1 MNGAQ
6 TVRPEPPPPN
16 RNSVW
21 VDTILAE
28 LHAAGVRKAVVC
40 PGGRSVALVT
50 GFARAGID
58 IVHVATDERSAGFF
72 ALGLAKACGA
82 PVAVCV
88 TSGSAVANLLPALT
102 EAEPLRLPLVVLSAD
117 RPGGHGGGMP
127 QTTDQIGLCRPAVRG
142 SLALGDPDVT
152 TATLGLLQSQ
162 MRDFLLQL
170 GEGGPLHL
178 NIPLHGVFTSADAD
192 PGWSPPQR
200 PDAPASPPAPF
211 RRTRQAVDWDD
222 LRARLK
228 LRRGLRGLI
237 VVGHDPVLSRAQIER
252 LAGALRFPILA
263 DAASGLRRPAV
274 TDLVSEADALV
285 LRQSLQAAPPELV
298 LRLGPAP
305 LSLTMQRFLGATA
318 ASSLCIAHSGS
329 RDFLARGAPTLLESD
344 DTDLDELIALL
355 GPGDEAWRELW
366 HNESVAC
373 RTRFERQVETLPWG
387 ECLAAHMVCAAAGYP
402 LLHIANSMSARHAN
416 LYIGPGDRLQRIMMN
431 RGVNGIDGTVSTFL
445 GELAGAN
452 VPGLLLIGDQSMV
465 HDMNGLEAARVHGV
479 TGTICIMNNEGGSLF
494 DLFGLNQ
501 LPDHGRLIRNPP
513 GVNFEAVAAAFALP
527 YRRCAGIEPLREALA
542 EEPAQEQV
550 RLVEMVVPPGSL
562 LRDIE
567 PLYRAAAGLG

>member
-1 MNGAQ
+1 M
-6 TVRPEPPPPN
+6 PSEPVPPN

-21 VDTILAE
+21 VDTILAQ

-72 ALGLAKACGA
+72 ALGLAKACGE

-102 EAEPLRLPLVVLSAD
+102 EAEPSRVPLVVLSAD
-117 RPGGHGGGMP
+117 RPGGRDGGMP

-152 TATLGLLQSQ
+152 TETLGALQTG
-162 MRDFLLQL
+162 MRDFLARLA
-170 GEGGPLHL
+170 GGGPLHL
-178 NIPLHGVFTSADAD
+178 NVPLHGVFTSADAD

-200 PDAPASPPAPF
+200 PGAPASPAIPP
-211 RRTRQAVDWDD
+211 RRERHAVDWDG
-222 LRARLK
+222 LRARLP
-228 LRRGLRGLI
+228 LRPGLRGLI
-237 VVGHDPVLSRAQIER
+237 VVGHDPVLSRPQIGR
-252 LAGALRFPILA
+252 LAGALRFPVLA
-263 DAASGLRRPAV
+263 DAASGLRRPAL

-285 LRQSLQAAPPELV
+285 LSPKLQAARPELV

-305 LSLTMQRFLGATA
+305 LSLPMQRFLTATA
-318 ASSLCIAHSGS
+318 APSLCIAHSGS
-329 RDFLARGAPTLLESD
+329 RDFLARGAPGLLDPGEA
-344 DTDLDELIALL
+344 DLGELIAQLS
-355 GPGDEAWRELW
+355 PGDAAWRDLW
-366 HNESVAC
+366 QQESAAC
-373 RTRFERQVETLPWG
+373 RTRLERLLDTLPWG
-387 ECLAAHMVCAAAGYP
+387 ECRAAHMVCAATGYP

-416 LYIGPGDRLQRIMMN
+416 LYLGPGDTPQRIMMN

-445 GELAGAN
+445 GELAGAS
-452 VPGLLLIGDQSMV
+452 VPGLLLIGDQAMV
-465 HDMNGLEAARVHGV
+465 HDINGLEAARVGHIR
-479 TGTICIMNNEGGSLF
+479 GTICIMNNAGGSLF

-513 GVNFEAVAAAFALP
+513 GVNFEAVAAAFGQP
-527 YRRCAGIEPLREALA
+527 YRRCTDIAQLGEALA
-542 EEPAQEQV
+542 EEPAPGQV
-550 RLVEMVVPPGSL
+550 RIVEMVVPSGSL

-567 PLYRAAAGLG
+567 PLYRAAAGLA

>member
-1 MNGAQ
+1 MS
-6 TVRPEPPPPN
+6 VEPMPPN

-58 IVHVATDERSAGFF
+58 VVHVATDERSAGFF
-72 ALGLAKACGA
+72 ALGLAKASGE
-82 PVAVCV
+82 PVAACV

-102 EAEPLRLPLVVLSAD
+102 EAEPLRLPLIVVSAD
-117 RPGGHGGGMP
+117 RPGGHDGGMP
-127 QTTDQIGLCRPAVRG
+127 QTTDQVGLCRPTVRG

-152 TATLGLLQSQ
+152 TETLGLLQTRL
-162 MRDFLLQL
+162 RDFLRPLA
-170 GEGGPLHL
+170 EGGPLHL
-178 NIPLHGVFTSADAD
+178 NVPLHGVFTSADAD

-200 PDAPASPPAPF
+200 PPTPASPPAPP
-211 RRTRQAVDWDD
+211 RRERHAVDWAA
-222 LRARLK
+222 LRDK
-228 LRRGLRGLI
+228 LPLRPGLRGLI
-237 VVGHDPVLSRAQIER
+237 VVGHEPVLSRSQIER

-263 DAASGLRRPAV
+263 DAASGLRRPGVA
-274 TDLVSEADALV
+274 DLVSEADALV
-285 LRQSLQAAPPELV
+285 LSPKLQAARPELV

-305 LSLTMQRFLGATA
+305 LSLPMQRFLAATA
-318 ASSLCIAHSGS
+318 ASSLCIAQSG
-329 RDFLARGAPTLLESD
+329 RADFLARGAPV
-344 DTDLDELIALL
+344 LIE
-355 GPGDEAWRELW
+355 PGDADLEALMAQLGTGDTAWRELW
-366 HNESVAC
+366 LGESAAC
-373 RTRFERQVETLPWG
+373 RARVERLLDTLPWG
-387 ECLAAHMVCAAAGYP
+387 ECKAAQMVCAASFYP

-416 LYIGPGDRLQRIMMN
+416 LYIGPGDAPQRIMMN

-445 GELAGAN
+445 GELAGAGE
-452 VPGLLLIGDQSMV
+452 PGLLLIGDQAMV
-465 HDMNGLEAARVHGV
+465 HDINGLEAARVGGI
-479 TGTICIMNNEGGSLF
+479 TGTICIMNNAGGSLF

-513 GVNFEAVAAAFALP
+513 GVNFEAVAAAFARP
-527 YRRCAGIEPLREALA
+527 YRRCTDIPELSAALA
-542 EEPAQEQV
+542 ERPTPGRV
-550 RLVEMVVPPGSL
+550 RIVEMVVPPGSL